1 MSKHLRKQAYPA
13 PILIVYTVDPCTGS
27 GLIRED
33 EGVLQPAVEAVS
45 DLIADAQPLLLASR
59 ETPDM
64 MLT

>member
-1 MSKHLRKQAYPA
+1 MQANKHVQPLFSSSTDR
-13 PILIVYTVDPCTGS
+13 CTGS

-59 ETPDM
+59 
-64 MLT
+64 